1 VGKVGILV
9 GLRSEAAPALHH
21 QRVPIYGYSP
31 TSERR
36 GSLPERGTH
45 LRGEVGGGSGSQAL
59 LGDLVYRSEQL
70 REAVTE
76 VGVLFSDRAL
86 QVAMWRQPAR
96 RDRYLEL
103 EAGVKS
109 WRDVGYHT
117 GGTGD
122 EDRDK
127 DLRLH
132 LCVFG

>member
-1 VGKVGILV
+1 VAKLGEGV
-9 GLRSEAAPALHH
+9 A
-21 QRVPIYGYSP
+21 
-31 TSERR
+31 RR
-36 GSLPERGTH
+36 
-45 LRGEVGGGSGSQAL
+45 L
-59 LGDLVYRSEQL
+59 LGDLAYRSEQL

-76 VGVLFSDRAL
+76 VGVLFSDRAR

-109 WRDVGYHT
+109 WRDVGYHA

-127 DLRLH
+127 ICAYTYALSVNRRLDRPQGRIRE
-132 LCVFG
+132 LWSLT